1 VLPQPALPE
10 VPAPPSSL
18 PPPPPTARRS
28 PLKPRP
34 PRRRDGLERVE
45 VPDGAS
51 VADLRAAIAAALGV
65 ADDAGMQLSREP
77 ALLTAADAR
86 AAAAAAADLAAAHDA
101 PLSELGLAHGALL
114 HLRYPGARAAPPPA
128 LPAHLRRPFGAHA
141 TVASMVAAQTRVERQ
156 DVAPA
161 ALLSLDAD
169 AANGFQSYVQGALGF
184 SIKRGGILYGTV
196 EELPEEMAEAGDGAG
211 GEKAGGASGSGGAGV
226 LGSGQRGTFGA
237 ADDAPKRKQYKVYAH
252 AIFEPPQEGSK
263 DALRLE
269 RGGPDEAAADALAAA
284 LGWRKVGWV
293 YTLPAGEREFIASTE
308 EVCGMAA
315 AQAELGEWAVT
326 AVAAQFASE
335 TEGAPPEVHFEAFQV
350 RVFIYYCAAYSS
362 FIINLLIICS
372 ENVLLWPLTT
382 HFPPTPQ
389 VSNVCVRLFREGW
402 FADAASPGGASA
414 LRDPRDPK
422 AKAPVIVAGKDAS
435 EVDND
440 YFLIPVAIAD
450 HAAPLSS
457 AFPVENRLLPQG
469 GAELRA
475 HLARRRAAP
484 YAERLAD
491 FHLLLWLA
499 RQPGIEAADAA
510 AIAAAARD
518 RGELAEGYRLIVDA
532 LAGM

>member
-1 VLPQPALPE
+1 
-10 VPAPPSSL
+10 
-18 PPPPPTARRS
+18 
-28 PLKPRP
+28 
-34 PRRRDGLERVE
+34 
-45 VPDGAS
+45 
-51 VADLRAAIAAALGV
+51 
-65 ADDAGMQLSREP
+65 MQLSREP
-77 ALLTAADAR
+77 ALLTARDSR

-101 PLSELGLAHGALL
+101 PLADLGLAHGALL
-114 HLRYPGARAAPPPA
+114 HLRYPGARSAPPPA

-196 EELPEEMAEAGDGAG
+196 EELPEEMAEAGDGEKKAG
-211 GEKAGGASGSGGAGV
+211 GGGGGGGEKKAGGASGSGGAGV

-237 ADDAPKRKQYKVYAH
+237 ADDAPKRRQYKVCAH

-350 RVFIYYCAAYSS
+350 RVYLYCAA
-362 FIINLLIICS
+362 
-372 ENVLLWPLTT
+372 
-382 HFPPTPQ
+382 
-389 VSNVCVRLFREGW
+389 
-402 FADAASPGGASA
+402 
-414 LRDPRDPK
+414 
-422 AKAPVIVAGKDAS
+422 
-435 EVDND
+435 
-440 YFLIPVAIAD
+440 
-450 HAAPLSS
+450 
-457 AFPVENRLLPQG
+457 
-469 GAELRA
+469 
-475 HLARRRAAP
+475 
-484 YAERLAD
+484 
-491 FHLLLWLA
+491 
-499 RQPGIEAADAA
+499 
-510 AIAAAARD
+510 
-518 RGELAEGYRLIVDA
+518 
-532 LAGM
+532 